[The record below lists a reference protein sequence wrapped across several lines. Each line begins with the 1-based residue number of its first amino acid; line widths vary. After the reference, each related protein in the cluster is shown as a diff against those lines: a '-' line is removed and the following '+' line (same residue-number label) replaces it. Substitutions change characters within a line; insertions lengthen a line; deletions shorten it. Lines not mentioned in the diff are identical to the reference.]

1 MPRHQSS
8 IAALQQALSMELTA
22 VQQYLLH
29 AHVLDD
35 WGLDK
40 LAAKIREEMQE
51 ELGHAGQF
59 IDRILYLGGTP
70 EVVPAKAPVKAE
82 SLKAMFESDRADEE
96 EAIEVYTAAARA
108 AGEAGD
114 IGSRVLFETIAL
126 DEEGH
131 WGWLDQ
137 QLGLLERMGEPA
149 FMQVYF
155 TGTAAEA

>member
-8 IAALQQALSMELTA
+8 IASLQQALSMELSA

-40 LAAKIREEMQE
+40 LSAKMREEMQE

-59 IDRILYLGGTP
+59 IDRILFLGGTP
-70 EVVPAKAPVKAE
+70 DVVPAKKPVKAKD
-82 SLKAMFESDRADEE
+82 LKAMFEADRKDEE
-96 EAIEVYTAAARA
+96 EAIEVYSKAAQEA
-108 AGEAGD
+108 AEAGD
-114 IGSRVLFETIAL
+114 LGSRVLFETIAI

-131 WGWLDQ
+131 WDWLDR
-137 QLGLLERMGEPA
+137 QLSLLDRMGEPA

-155 TGTAAEA
+155 SGQEG